1 MENNI
6 FLLDYIEDSN
16 ILTFKKKVNLFEF
29 TETIGKMNQKHCL
42 NITKRNKYLKVF
54 GKKLFRKHP
63 WLKNKKYKISIE
75 VQHEIDGPLSDFE
88 ILKLLTPVIKPKY
101 YVIKKI
107 IIRIKAFF
115 KYLCEW
121 KLKINI
127 NNIEYKYCL
136 KSMVKIKH
144 NYYELTREEY
154 FCILKEMDDVSKLDI
169 PLEEIVE
176 RRDIIWRKVYTE
188 ERIK

>member
-1 MENNI
+1 ME
-6 FLLDYIEDSN
+6 YTEDSKR
-16 ILTFKKKVNLFEF
+16 LSFKKKVTMFEF

-42 NITKRNKYLKVF
+42 NIKKRDEYLKIL

-63 WLKNKKYKISIE
+63 WLVNRKYKISIE
-75 VQHEIDGPLSDFE
+75 IQHERNDVLSEFE

-101 YVIKKI
+101 YFLKKI

-127 NNIEYKYCL
+127 NNIEYKYSL
-136 KSMVKIKH
+136 KGMVKIKH
-144 NYYELTREEY
+144 NYYQLTREEY
-154 FCILKEMDDVSKLDI
+154 FCILKEMDDASKLDI
-169 PLEEIVE
+169 PVEEIVK

-188 ERIK
+188 EIIK